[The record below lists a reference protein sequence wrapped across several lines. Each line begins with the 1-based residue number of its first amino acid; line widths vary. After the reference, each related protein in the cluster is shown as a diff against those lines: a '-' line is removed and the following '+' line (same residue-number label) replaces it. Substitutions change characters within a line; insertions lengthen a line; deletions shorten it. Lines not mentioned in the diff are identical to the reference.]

1 MKNLLYQTLTFHK
14 DLTDGQL
21 DDQDTSTPLSI
32 WNNSIEKLTS
42 VKKED
47 IKKIY
52 IALIEN
58 LNETCYKQKLDADP
72 TLFM

>member
-52 IALIEN
+52 NALIEN